1 VSRPGP
7 LSSDSA
13 SSNNGSRPHTEQ
25 TTIQRLI
32 VVGYIL
38 AVAMPP
44 LGFVIGLGLL
54 LSARVR
60 SKHGA
65 WILLLS
71 IGAAVAWAALI
82 SGGALKDTNQS
93 Y

>member
-1 VSRPGP
+1 
-7 LSSDSA
+7 LFSDSA
-13 SSNNGSRPHTEQ
+13 SSNNGSRPHPDP
-25 TTIQRLI
+25 TTIQRII

-44 LGFVIGLGLL
+44 LGVVIGLGLL

-60 SKHGA
+60 SRHGA
-65 WILLLS
+65 WIVLLS
-71 IGAAVAWAALI
+71 IGAAVIWAVVI
-82 SGGALKDTNQS
+82 SAGALKDTNQS